1 MMTEK
6 SKETYFKLEDF
17 DYEKHLSKDQEEN
30 INDLPYYGPIEV
42 TSGVYYIGQFKDKKR
57 HGRGK

>member
-1 MMTEK
+1 MTEK

-17 DYEKHLSKDQEEN
+17 DYEKYLKKEQEED
-30 INDLPYYGPIEV
+30 INDLSYYGPVELHK
-42 TSGVYYIGQFKDKKR
+42 GVFYIGQFKNRKR